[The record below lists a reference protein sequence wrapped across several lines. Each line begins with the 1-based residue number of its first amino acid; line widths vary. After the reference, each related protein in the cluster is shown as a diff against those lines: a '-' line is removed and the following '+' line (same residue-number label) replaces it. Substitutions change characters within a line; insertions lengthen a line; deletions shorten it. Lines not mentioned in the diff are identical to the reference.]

1 MKNRVL
7 SILFGITIWVSL
19 LLSVIHISSLDIK
32 FYEKKYNE
40 LDVAEN
46 IGISSDELM
55 IATDVLLDYLV
66 GKTDRLDVL
75 ATIDGVEQ
83 EVFNQKEKDH
93 MIDVQVLF
101 VNTILVRNISLGL
114 MFFSGMILYL
124 LNRKDTVGVL
134 VSGIKQASLIL
145 GVVFAFL
152 VTFAVLDFD
161 SFWIY
166 FHKVLFSNDLWLL
179 NPYTDNLILMV
190 PLPFFFS
197 LVSLILYRVIL
208 GLGLLYTIVYGLE
221 NEGYNH
227 RFLKW
232 FALITM
238 TIDHIGHFIFPDLIE
253 LRIVGRL
260 AFPIFAYLFALSY
273 RYTSNQKKLLF
284 QISVTAVLTQILL
297 YLSGVKELVNIFFLF
312 VLAFGAFK
320 AFETSKMWLV
330 VLIAFVA
337 EFLTIDYGLY
347 GIFTLVLFYVYYGN
361 KKKQLFGFVGLT
373 VLYSLLPFLSPSL
386 WSSIPIVISQ
396 FFDYYWVYFIQV
408 LSVLSLGLLW
418 FYRSEKPIKYH
429 NEVLNLTEKY
439 FFYFY
444 YPLHLALLGILRGLL

>member
-1 MKNRVL
+1 MKNRGL
-7 SILFGITIWVSL
+7 SILFGITIWISL
-19 LLSVIHISSLDIK
+19 LLSVIHMSSLDIK
-32 FYEKKYNE
+32 FYESKYNE

-55 IATDVLLDYLV
+55 NATHVLLDYLV
-66 GKTDRLDVL
+66 GKTDSLEVF

-101 VNTILVRNISLGL
+101 VNTIHLRNISLGL
-114 MFFSGMILYL
+114 MFISGIILYL
-124 LNRKDTVGVL
+124 LNKKDTISIL
-134 VSGIKQASLIL
+134 VSGIKQASLML
-145 GVVFAFL
+145 GFVFVFL
-152 VTFAVLDFD
+152 VTFAILDFN

-208 GLGLLYTIVYGLE
+208 GLGLLFTLVYGLE
-221 NEGYNH
+221 NGGYNH

-238 TIDHIGHFIFPDLIE
+238 TIDHVGHFIFPDLIE
-253 LRIVGRL
+253 LRVVGRL
-260 AFPIFAYLFALSY
+260 AFPIFAYLYALSY
-273 RYTSNQKKLLF
+273 RTTSNQKKLL
-284 QISVTAVLTQILL
+284 IRITVTAVLTQILL
-297 YLSGVKELVNIFFLF
+297 YLSGVTELVNIFFLLT
-312 VLAFGAFK
+312 LAFGAFK
-320 AFETSKMWLV
+320 AFDTGKMWLV
-330 VLIAFVA
+330 ILIAFVA
-337 EFLTIDYGLY
+337 EFLSIDYGLY
-347 GIFTLVLFYVYYGN
+347 GIFTLILFYVYYGN
-361 KKKQLFGFVGLT
+361 KKKQVIGFVGLT
-373 VLYSLLPFLSPSL
+373 ILNGVLPFLSPSL

-396 FFDYYWVYFIQV
+396 FFDYYWIYFIQV
-408 LSVLSLGLLW
+408 CSIGSLGLLW
-418 FYRSEKPIKYH
+418 YYRSDKPIKYH
-429 NEVLNLTEKY
+429 KDYLNLTEKY
-439 FFYFY
+439 FFYVY

>member
-7 SILFGITIWVSL
+7 SVLFGITIWVSL
-19 LLSVIHISSLDIK
+19 LLSVIHISSLDLK
-32 FYEKKYNE
+32 FYERKYNE
-40 LDVAEN
+40 LSVAEN

-66 GKTDRLDVL
+66 GKTDSLEVL

-101 VNTILVRNISLGL
+101 VNTILVRNIAIGL
-114 MFFSGMILYL
+114 MFISGILLYL
-124 LNRKDTVGVL
+124 LNKKDTVSIL
-134 VSGIKQASLIL
+134 VNGIKQASLML
-145 GVVFAFL
+145 GVVFVFL

-208 GLGLLYTIVYGLE
+208 GLGLLFTIVYGLE
-221 NEGYNH
+221 NNGYNH

-238 TIDHIGHFIFPDLIE
+238 TIDHVGHFIFPDLIE
-253 LRIVGRL
+253 LRVVGRL

-273 RYTSNQKKLLF
+273 RYTSNQKRLLTLL
-284 QISVTAVLTQILL
+284 SVTAVLTQILL
-297 YLSGVKELVNIFFLF
+297 YLSGVTELVNIFFLF
-312 VLAFGAFK
+312 TLAFGAFK
-320 AFETSKMWLV
+320 AYDTGKIWIV
-330 VLIAFVA
+330 IIIAFAA
-337 EFLTIDYGLY
+337 EFLRIDYGMY
-347 GIFTLVLFYVYYGN
+347 GIFALVLFYMYYGN
-361 KKKQLFGFVGLT
+361 KNRQLIGFAVLT
-373 VLYSLLPFLSPSL
+373 LLNSLLPFLSPSL
-386 WSSIPIVISQ
+386 WSSIPIIITQ

-408 LSVLSLGLLW
+408 LSVLSIGLLW
-418 FYRSEKPIKYH
+418 FYRNEKPVKYQ
-429 NEVLNLTEKY
+429 NDTLGLVEKY